1 MPSTA
6 ANLTFLSPTANKG
19 VSANLLQAGSKRR
32 RTQQQIA
39 DEKEEAER
47 EKLHIQAK
55 LAQYDAL

>member
-1 MPSTA
+1 M
-6 ANLTFLSPTANKG
+6 
-19 VSANLLQAGSKRR
+19 SANLLQAGSKRR